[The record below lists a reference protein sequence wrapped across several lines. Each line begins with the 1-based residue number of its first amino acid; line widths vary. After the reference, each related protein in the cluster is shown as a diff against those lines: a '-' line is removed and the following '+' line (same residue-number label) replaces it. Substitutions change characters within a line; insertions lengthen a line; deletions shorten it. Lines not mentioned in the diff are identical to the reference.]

1 MDVLLPFLTTLWGV
15 LLELAPWLLLGAV
28 AAGVLHVLVPPGL
41 VQRQLSGY
49 GGVVKSVVLGV
60 PLPLCSC
67 GVIPAGIGLKRDG
80 ASDGS
85 SVGFLVATPQ
95 TGVDSILVSAG
106 FLGWPFALAKVA
118 AALTTGVAAGWLT
131 ESLGRSADTGAS
143 QAPVVEA
150 PTAKRTWADGLHHG
164 VDVIRMIWGWLLFGI
179 VLSAALS
186 TWLPPDAF
194 AGLAA
199 QASIGAFLA
208 VLLLSLPLYVCATA
222 SVPIAAALV
231 AAGMPTG
238 AAMVFLMAGPATNT
252 ATLGAVWR
260 AFGGRVLAV
269 YLGTIVV
276 GSIGFGLAY
285 EQLFGA
291 LSVTAVHDH
300 VHAGLGSQIAAVL
313 LVASMAWF
321 AWEDV
326 SARLAKLRAP
336 AEAPTREVAIT
347 GMTCGGCA
355 NKLERTLLATE
366 GVDAAE
372 VRIADHRAVIT
383 GVIDLDHIQQ
393 AVQQAGFEV
402 ADA

>member
-1 MDVLLPFLTTLWGV
+1 MDTLMLLLSNTWSVT
-15 LLELAPWLLLGAV
+15 LELAPWLLLGAV
-28 AAGVLHVLVPPGL
+28 AAGLLHVLVPAGL

-80 ASDGS
+80 ASDGA

-106 FLGWPFALAKVA
+106 FLGWPFALAKVG
-118 AALTTGVAAGWLT
+118 AALTTGIAAGWLT
-131 ESLGRSADTGAS
+131 ESLGAKGAVEVPAPKTSAET
-143 QAPVVEA
+143 
-150 PTAKRTWADGLHHG
+150 RTWKDGVLHG

-194 AGLAA
+194 AGFAA
-199 QASIGAFLA
+199 QATIGAFVA

-260 AFGGRVLAV
+260 AFGARVLAV
-269 YLGTIVV
+269 YLGTIIV
-276 GSIGFGLAY
+276 GSIGFGLMY

-291 LSVTAVHDH
+291 LTVAAVHAH
-300 VHAGLGSQIAAVL
+300 EHAGLASQLAAGVL
-313 LVASMAWF
+313 VLSMVWF

-326 SARLAKLRAP
+326 AARIAKARAP
-336 AEAPTREVAIT
+336 KEAPKRELAIE
-347 GMTCGGCA
+347 GMSCGGCA
-355 NKLERTLLATE
+355 GKLERQLLATE

-383 GVIDLDHIQQ
+383 GTIDLERIRQ
-393 AVQQAGFEV
+393 AVKDAGFEV
-402 ADA
+402 VDA